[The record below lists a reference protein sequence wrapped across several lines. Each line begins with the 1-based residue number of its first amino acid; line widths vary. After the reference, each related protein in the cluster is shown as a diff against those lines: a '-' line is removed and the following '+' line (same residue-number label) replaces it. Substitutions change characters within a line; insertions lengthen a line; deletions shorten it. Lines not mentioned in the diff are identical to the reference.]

1 LVVLSL
7 PYPPSVNTYWRANGN
22 RRFISKA
29 GVEFKKAVS
38 EYVINHNVP
47 KLGDALLMVTV
58 IVMPR
63 SKRRFDLDNL
73 LKGLLDSLQDAGVYD
88 DDCQVEH
95 LTIMRG
101 KPVKGG
107 ACIVSIEPHQ
117 PKGELAPC

>member
-1 LVVLSL
+1 M
-7 PYPPSVNTYWRANGN
+7 
-22 RRFISKA
+22 
-29 GVEFKKAVS
+29 EFKKEVAQ
-38 EYVINHNVP
+38 YVIDNNIP
-47 KLGDALLMVTV
+47 KLGDALLYVTV

-107 ACIVSIEPHQ
+107 ACVVSIEPLQ
-117 PKGELAPC
+117 PEGELSPALNR